1 MKGLHLSSSA
11 LFLLVM
17 VLPVYAQD
25 KPADQKKVAGEAGE
39 ASPLPERTTSSLGNK
54 ERPKEGEGESA
65 SRMTGQRTLVDMLD
79 EKAPL
84 EVGVQL
90 RIFKQARQRKNEVDR
105 MEGMLERRALRL
117 ETITRDIEK
126 RYRTLRM
133 VQEELSVATE
143 EDVQL
148 PSEVAAEAEE
158 KEAQERAAK
167 VKKLA
172 KVFNSMKAADASK
185 MLPVMDPELAVE
197 VLSRLKAKQAAK
209 ILGQVEPE
217 LAARLTN
224 DMALAGS
231 QKKKKKRK
239 R

>member
-1 MKGLHLSSSA
+1 MRGLR
-11 LFLLVM
+11 
-17 VLPVYAQD
+17 
-25 KPADQKKVAGEAGE
+25 KVASMGMIFCLLGPAHAQEQQSSQQAAPSDAGE
-39 ASPLPERTTSSLGNK
+39 TTPLPERTTSNLAGKARAKAGDDPKGNQM
-54 ERPKEGEGESA
+54 A
-65 SRMTGQRTLVDMLD
+65 GQRTLVDMLD
-79 EKAPL
+79 EKVPL

-105 MEGMLERRALRL
+105 MEGLLERRALRL
-117 ETITRDIEK
+117 KTITRDIEK

-133 VQEELSVATE
+133 VQEELSAATE

-148 PSEVAAEAEE
+148 PSEMAAEAEQKE
-158 KEAQERAAK
+158 KKERDAK

-224 DMALAGS
+224 EMALAGG
-231 QKKKKKRK
+231 QKKKRRKK
-239 R
+239 